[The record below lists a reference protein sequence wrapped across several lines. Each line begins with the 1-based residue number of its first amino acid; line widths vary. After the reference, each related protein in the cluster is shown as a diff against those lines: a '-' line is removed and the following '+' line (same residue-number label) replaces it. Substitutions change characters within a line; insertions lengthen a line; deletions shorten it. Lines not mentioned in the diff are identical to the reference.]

1 MSARSRRGGD
11 QIPERTEAEGRAAGG
26 VVAGTAATRAAEG
39 TAPVTAAEA
48 AVDGAVTGTAAAT
61 TAENTAV
68 GSGAGATR
76 AAAAGRAAERTVTTS
91 AAGSGGAAVTGTA
104 AAATAEGVAGADAVA
119 SASSSASPGHRADVD
134 AGAAASD
141 ATGASRGARGM
152 ASGAVAAPGA
162 SPGRAATAMP
172 ARDGAT
178 VVGTG
183 PRVAGAAPLAALS
196 RPGTVLGAVGRWAG
210 AIAGALVIF
219 SALVLV
225 KGADPVAALADMV
238 VSLLTPVSAEQI
250 AIKAAPL
257 ILAAMA
263 VVVPARAGLA
273 NVGGEGQIIIGAVCA
288 AGVGLAIDSA
298 GPVALVAMLVAGALG
313 GALWAGIAAA
323 MRLTVGVNEAIT
335 TLLLNYVALDLMLY
349 LIYEPWKDPDG
360 SGQPATRP
368 LEVAARLP
376 LLGTTGV
383 HAGIVIALVAA
394 VAVWL
399 VLRGTA
405 FGFRLGVTGG
415 NPEAARRARLP
426 VGRLLLAAMLLG
438 GALAGLAGVVHF
450 AGVEFKLRPGLTANF
465 GYIAFLAAW
474 LARHR
479 PLPAVGGAFLLAA
492 IVVGGDSLQ
501 LDGGLPAAT
510 VNVLMGLV
518 LLAVLG
524 WTARRPR
531 NAAG

>member
-1 MSARSRRGGD
+1 VSAPPAPDGGH
-11 QIPERTEAEGRAAGG
+11 P
-26 VVAGTAATRAAEG
+26 
-39 TAPVTAAEA
+39 
-48 AVDGAVTGTAAAT
+48 
-61 TAENTAV
+61 NAV
-68 GSGAGATR
+68 GSVDGTATDLGTS
-76 AAAAGRAAERTVTTS
+76 AVGDGQVTTS
-91 AAGSGGAAVTGTA
+91 AGLGGVAAGTDETA
-104 AAATAEGVAGADAVA
+104 ASGTIAVGSADAGTTA
-119 SASSSASPGHRADVD
+119 
-134 AGAAASD
+134 AG
-141 ATGASRGARGM
+141 
-152 ASGAVAAPGA
+152 ASGAVATATK
-162 SPGRAATAMP
+162 ATAVT
-172 ARDGAT
+172 GAAL
-178 VVGTG
+178 
-183 PRVAGAAPLAALS
+183 AGANGVSVDRSDVVTAASVLPRSSSVLS
-196 RPGTVLGAVGRWAG
+196 TAGRWAG

-225 KGADPVAALADMV
+225 KGANPIAALADMV
-238 VSLLTPVSAEQI
+238 MSMLAPASLEQI

-263 VVVPARAGLA
+263 VVLPARAGLA

-288 AGVGLAIDSA
+288 AGVGLAVDSA

-323 MRLTVGVNEAIT
+323 MRLTVGVNEAVT
-335 TLLLNYVALDLMLY
+335 TLLLNYVALDVMLY
-349 LIYEPWKDPDG
+349 LIYEPWKDPNG

-376 LLGTTGV
+376 LLGTTAV
-383 HAGIVIALVAA
+383 HVGIVIALVAA
-394 VAVWL
+394 LVVWL

-405 FGFRLGVTGG
+405 FGFRLGVVGG

-426 VGRLLLAAMLLG
+426 VARLLLVAMLLG
-438 GALAGLAGVVHF
+438 GALAGLAGVVHL
-450 AGVEFKLRPGLTANF
+450 AGVEFKLRPGLTANI

-501 LDGGLPAAT
+501 LDSGLPAAT